1 MHMADIVVINNGKI
15 KKKKVTWHNGMEVDK
30 EKELL
35 QRGKNGGHLD

>member
-1 MHMADIVVINNGKI
+1 MANIVVINSGK